1 MRRAARL
8 LAPRQLHFVCVIQ
21 PFPGQPK
28 KCERISL
35 EHKAMMA
42 GQRTLRG
49 LCRRSRLGKRCT
61 WAECPRLAGAALGV
75 FPRPTCAIWCLVC
88 LCWRSGEI
96 RAQEGRG
103 AWCSDLAR
111 VLMLM
116 ICNKQIRLSSQ
127 VGLYTHNVH
136 TRTPTYTHRPL

>member
-61 WAECPRLAGAALGV
+61 WAECPRLASAALGV
-75 FPRPTCAIWCLVC
+75 LLRPTRAIKCLVC
-88 LCWRSGEI
+88 LCWRSGDSEG
-96 RAQEGRG
+96 RRKGGGRG
-103 AWCSDLAR
+103 APTLTR
-111 VLMLM
+111 VLA
-116 ICNKQIRLSSQ
+116 ID
-127 VGLYTHNVH
+127 
-136 TRTPTYTHRPL
+136 